1 MTSPEVIETIIDL
14 VKNMLLY
21 LLPVIALL
29 SGLNYIF
36 GFLLHV
42 TLGQGRRVFRD

>member
-1 MTSPEVIETIIDL
+1 MASSEIITTIIEL
-14 VKNMLLY
+14 VRDMLLY

-29 SGLNYIF
+29 AGLNYIF

-42 TLGQGRRVFRD
+42 TLGQGRRIFRD